1 MLFTSETF
9 LFLFL
14 PGLLLVYFLVPDK
27 KINLKNIVLLL
38 FSVLFYTW
46 GEQLLIIILF
56 IEILIGWMV
65 GKILCSQIVKM
76 RKVVFLSAVL
86 SIIGILFYYKYFNF
100 AGSIFSDILGI
111 AWEEKDI
118 RMPLGISFFSFQ
130 VLSYVIDCYRKN
142 NDKPGSFLE
151 VALYVSMFPQLV
163 AGPIVRYSDIADQLR
178 FRQSSKNG
186 IIDGMSRF
194 SIGLMKKVLLANQ
207 LAYVAQICFDNYN
220 TFSSVSLWLGSIA
233 YTLQILFDFSGYS
246 DMAIGLGNCFGFKY
260 PENFNMPYTATS
272 LTDFWRRWH
281 MTLSQWFRDYVY
293 IPLGGNRC
301 SIGKNIRNLFVV
313 WLLTGLWHG
322 ANWTFVFWG
331 LSYFVLLMVER
342 SLKLTQK
349 KGIIMRLYIL
359 LAINLLWVVF
369 NSESLKQAWIYIARM
384 FGGYH
389 SHLWDDTTF
398 FILREWWL
406 IFTFAL
412 LAASSIVPIL
422 SKKLKQTGNK
432 LVIGMIAIV
441 NAVGV
446 FVTITYVI
454 KGSYNPFIYFNF

>member
-1 MLFTSETF
+1 MLFTSEIF

-14 PGLLLVYFLVPDK
+14 PGLLLIYFIIPDK
-27 KINLKNIVLLL
+27 KINLKNVVLLL

-46 GEQLLIIILF
+46 GEQLFVIILF
-56 IEILIGWMV
+56 IEILIGWIV
-65 GKILCSQIVKM
+65 GKILYSRIVKM
-76 RKVVFLSAVL
+76 RKVVFLLAVL

-100 AGSIFSDILGI
+100 AGNILSNIIGI
-111 AWEEKDI
+111 VWEEKDI

-142 NDKPGSFLE
+142 NDEPGSFLE

-178 FRQSSKNG
+178 FRKNSKNG

-207 LAYVAQICFDNYN
+207 LAYVAQICFDNYD
-220 TFSSVSLWLGSIA
+220 TFSITSLWLGSIA

-246 DMAIGLGNCFGFKY
+246 DMAIGLGRCFGFNY

-342 SLKLTQK
+342 TLKLTQK
-349 KGIIMRLYIL
+349 KGIIMRLYTL
-359 LAINLLWVVF
+359 LAVNLLWVVF

-406 IFTFAL
+406 IFVVAI
-412 LAASSIVPIL
+412 LAASSILPKL

-432 LVIGMIAIV
+432 LVIGMMAIV
-441 NAVGV
+441 NVVGV